1 MLNQNDLR
9 QQLLQLDAR
18 SYKAYKSI
26 QDSYNFPEF
35 TLIIDRIQG
44 DPFATPS
51 QLRVQIPQS
60 IAGFPDNLYQNR
72 SRTIALCDFIIRA
85 FCQAVEKVSSR
96 RGSGNSGNSGLI
108 AIISVGQSVIERS
121 AVLINNELYRLC

>member
-26 QDSYNFPEF
+26 QDSYNFPKF
-35 TLIIDRIQG
+35 TLIIDRVQG

-72 SRTIALCDFIIRA
+72 SRAIALSDYIARA
-85 FCQAVEKVSSR
+85 FCQATGKNSNR
-96 RGSGNSGNSGLI
+96 RGSGNSG
-108 AIISVGQSVIERS
+108 
-121 AVLINNELYRLC
+121 